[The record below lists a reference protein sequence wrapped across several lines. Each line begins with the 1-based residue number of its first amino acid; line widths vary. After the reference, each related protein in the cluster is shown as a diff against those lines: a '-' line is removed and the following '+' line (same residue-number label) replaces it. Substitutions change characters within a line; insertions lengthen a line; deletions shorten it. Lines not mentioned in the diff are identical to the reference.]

1 MDLFI
6 GVKVIGIFAL
16 VVGSLI
22 SAMTG
27 GILTS
32 IAGFFLTSILITSVL
47 PSEGT
52 KKFNISGLRSR
63 VPRLELFQRIGGMVG
78 VIGCWV
84 LAVMGGWE
92 FVPAG
97 IVLTISMLMGPIMR
111 FIMRRR
117 GHRIGVLEME
127 LNNQST
133 PQTVQIVK
141 EILPTPNP
149 NSTSISIN
157 ETKIQTPSPNQSK
170 SNLNLNS
177 NANYQMMPLPMQMT
191 A

>member
-32 IAGFFLTSILITSVL
+32 VAGFFVTSILIISVL
-47 PSEGT
+47 PIEGT
-52 KKFNISGLRSR
+52 KKFNISGLSSR
-63 VPRLELFQRIGGMVG
+63 VRRLELFQRIAGMVG

-84 LAVMGGWE
+84 LALMGGWE

-97 IVLTISMLMGPIMR
+97 IVLTISMLIEPIMR
-111 FIMRRR
+111 FIKRRR
-117 GHRIGVLEME
+117 GHRIGVLEMK
-127 LNNQST
+127 LNNQPT
-133 PQTVQIVK
+133 PPQTVQIVK
-141 EILPTPNP
+141 EILPTPNLD
-149 NSTSISIN
+149 
-157 ETKIQTPSPNQSK
+157 ETKIQTPSPNQSN
-170 SNLNLNS
+170 SNLNS
-177 NANYQMMPLPMQMT
+177 NANYQMTPLPIQMT